1 MSLPVSLSEWGRVEG
16 VCSLQEVA
24 CETIFYMSPV
34 PGVVL
39 LLLSVVLGEKN
50 IFLEWEK
57 GFKTFFF
64 CCTQGSSRLMSLWT
78 VPGETSGS

>member
-34 PGVVL
+34 PGVML

-50 IFLEWEK
+50 IFLGWEK

-64 CCTQGSSRLMSLWT
+64 SAAHRGALA
-78 VPGETSGS
+78 